1 MGSSKK
7 TAPNGRRKA
16 CGNDFLVSIWRAS
29 RQRSCLRPGIRRWSA
44 TPAHPLID
52 LEQIPDCV
60 SASDEIEIV
69 QSEQLEAVIGLGG
82 FFDGLQFLDLDVHF
96 DSSSAGMLVWLFL
109 RHAVPRARNEL

>member
-16 CGNDFLVSIWRAS
+16 CGNDFLVSIWRAP

-52 LEQIPDCV
+52 LEQIPDGR
-60 SASDEIEIV
+60 SASDEIEIIEG
-69 QSEQLEAVIGLGG
+69 QHFEGLFDLGG